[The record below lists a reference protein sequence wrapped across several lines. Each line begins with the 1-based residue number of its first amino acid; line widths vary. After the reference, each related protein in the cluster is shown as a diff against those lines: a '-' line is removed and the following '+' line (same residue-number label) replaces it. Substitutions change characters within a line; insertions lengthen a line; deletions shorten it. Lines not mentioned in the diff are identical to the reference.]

1 MKPIKANFLFNIYPF
16 SLKHV
21 MGMKHLDHNL
31 EEVVLIGRKSL
42 KSIFKEKKNVVIV
55 AFANMGFPKFCFGK
69 CSTQR
74 KEKIKVEENSLTNL
88 LVRSDR
94 NLK

>member
-31 EEVVLIGRKSL
+31 EEVVLIGRKIL
-42 KSIFKEKKNVVIV
+42 KSIFKEKKSLLLLLLTWDFQSFVLESVQHK
-55 AFANMGFPKFCFGK
+55 G
-69 CSTQR
+69 R
-74 KEKIKVEENSLTNL
+74 K
-88 LVRSDR
+88 R
-94 NLK
+94 LK